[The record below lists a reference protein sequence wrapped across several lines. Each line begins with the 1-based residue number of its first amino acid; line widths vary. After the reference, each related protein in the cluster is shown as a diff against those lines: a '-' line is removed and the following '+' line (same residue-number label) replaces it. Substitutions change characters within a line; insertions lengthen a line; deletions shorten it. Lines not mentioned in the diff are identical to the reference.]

1 MFSFIGLCMLY
12 IFIYT
17 SLSFSFLVGQVVI
30 MNKQDLNEYW
40 DKFIMGFE
48 CDHCGRHFPKSV
60 LVNMNYGHK
69 QLDGRYCVVC
79 SHKIYDKMGYC
90 DECDE
95 QYPKSHL
102 YVNAVDKS
110 TLCKGCIGRLHFEK
124 EEDY

>member
-1 MFSFIGLCMLY
+1 
-12 IFIYT
+12 
-17 SLSFSFLVGQVVI
+17 V
-30 MNKQDLNEYW
+30 NKQDLNEYW

-69 QLDGRYCVVC
+69 QLDGRYCVIC

-102 YVNAVDKS
+102 YVNAVDKT
-110 TLCKGCIGRLHFEK
+110 TLCKGCIGRMHFEK